1 MIKHA
6 VLVIGPSEQTGPVV
20 GALRG
25 RGMAA
30 WADQFG
36 RVASDERSFEWA
48 DAVVVI
54 DGTLRD
60 RNAAT
65 ALLTE
70 FEGPTLLATS
80 TSLSGDDVASLIGTS
95 FEAVVPFDTLPETL
109 AAQVAAL
116 FRAWRPLESVACPD
130 CGGVV
135 SV

>member
-6 VLVIGPSEQTGPVV
+6 VLVIGPSEQTRLVV

-25 RGMAA
+25 REMAA
-30 WADQFG
+30 WADEFG
-36 RVASDERSFEWA
+36 QAASDERSLEWA
-48 DAVVVI
+48 DAVVVM

-65 ALLTE
+65 VLLTE

-80 TSLSGDDVASLIGTS
+80 KSLSGDDVASLIGTS
-95 FEAVVPFDTLPETL
+95 FEAVVPFDTSPETL

-116 FRAWRPLESVACPD
+116 FRAWRPPEGVACPA
-130 CGGVV
+130 CGGVL